1 MWNAD
6 LFARA
11 LDFAAKAHGDQKAP
25 GTGYPY
31 TTHVTKVAVEVLRA
45 CAGDA
50 SLDVDLACTCALL
63 HDCVEDAGVTRA
75 QLAEAF
81 GEAVAAGVSALTKD
95 EAVPKEGRMADS
107 LARIRAQPREVW
119 LVKLADR
126 ITNLEAPPY
135 YWNQEKRRAYRE
147 EAKAI
152 HAALADAH
160 AGLAARLLA
169 RIDAYEAY
177 VTQGPTS

>member
-6 LFARA
+6 QFART
-11 LDFAAKAHGDQKAP
+11 LDFAAKAHGDQKVP
-25 GTGYPY
+25 GTGFPY
-31 TTHVTKVAVEVLRA
+31 TTHVTKVAMEVLRA

-75 QLAEAF
+75 QLAAEF
-81 GEAVAAGVSALTKD
+81 GEAVAAGVQALTKD
-95 EAVPKEGRMADS
+95 EAVPKEQRMADS

-126 ITNLEAPPY
+126 VTNLEAPPH
-135 YWNQEKRRAYRE
+135 YWSREKRLAYRE
-147 EAKAI
+147 EARAI
-152 HAALADAH
+152 HAALAEAH
-160 AGLAARLLA
+160 AGLAARLAA
-169 RIDAYEAY
+169 RIEAY
-177 VTQGPTS
+177 LQYC

>member
-11 LDFAAKAHGDQKAP
+11 LDFAATAHGEQKVP
-25 GTGYPY
+25 GTGHPY
-31 TTHVTKVAVEVLRA
+31 TTHVTKVAMEVLRA

-81 GEAVAAGVSALTKD
+81 GEAVAAGVAALTKD

-135 YWNQEKRRAYRE
+135 YWTQDKRRAYRE

-152 HAALADAH
+152 HAALAEAH
-160 AGLAARLLA
+160 AGLAARLQQ
-169 RIDAYEAY
+169 RIDAYAAY
-177 VTQGPTS
+177 LTQGPVA